1 MTLRHT
7 GLALLLLTAVACGDD
22 GDDGNGNRG
31 DTADTGVTSDGGDT
45 LEDASDSGGLED
57 TDPSDATPVPT
68 DTPTT
73 DTALDGDGGSD
84 AHTDAADDDVPP
96 MDADD
101 DADGSDAGTDA
112 SPSDVEDGDAALDA
126 PTDSEADAPEPD
138 AALACRGSGDG
149 PFEMALGT
157 GIDRFEPL
165 EDGDTVVMAEGIQG
179 GFHIWGALSG
189 TGFNPEDGV
198 ADFRLRNAA
207 EEVVGALVWTGDYR
221 CDAATGRWYGA
232 GLTVFLDFA
241 VWPPDVDGERWSM
254 CVETT
259 LGSGETFSD
268 CVEVVTSC
276 CDWLFGPP
284 DDA

>member
-22 GDDGNGNRG
+22 GDGDRG
-31 DTADTGVTSDGGDT
+31 EAADTAAASDGGDT
-45 LEDASDSGGLED
+45 MGDSSDAGGLED

-73 DTALDGDGGSD
+73 DTALDGGDGSD
-84 AHTDAADDDVPP
+84 ARPDAPDDDVPP
-96 MDADD
+96 LDALVDAEDVDVDAAMD
-101 DADGSDAGTDA
+101 GTA
-112 SPSDVEDGDAALDA
+112 SDVADGDAALDA
-126 PTDSEADAPEPD
+126 PTDSEVDAPEPD
-138 AALACRGSGDG
+138 ATLACRGSGDA

-165 EDGDTVVMAEGIQG
+165 EDGDTVIMAEGIQG
-179 GFHIWGALSG
+179 GFHIWGGLSG
-189 TGFNPEDGV
+189 TGFDPEDGV

-221 CDAATGRWYGA
+221 CDATTGRWYGA

-241 VWPPDVDGERWSM
+241 VWPPEVDGERWSM